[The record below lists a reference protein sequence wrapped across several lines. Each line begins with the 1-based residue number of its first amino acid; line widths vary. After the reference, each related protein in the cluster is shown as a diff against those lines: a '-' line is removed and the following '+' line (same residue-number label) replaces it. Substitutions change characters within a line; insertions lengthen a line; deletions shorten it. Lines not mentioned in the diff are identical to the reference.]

1 MTEFDRLSPSLP
13 QALAS
18 ALRRLAQL
26 AHMSSWDLW
35 GAQGLTPTQRKILDL
50 LAAQRGVTEL
60 ATVISELGLTP
71 ATAADSL
78 EALEARDLVDR
89 RRSHVDG
96 HTTGFRLTQDGRR
109 CLAALSKLP
118 DPLRSAFGSLNEEE
132 LETVYRCAMKMICS
146 LQNDGLM
153 PVSRMCVRCQ
163 YFDPYRYPDSPTPHH
178 CHLVSAPFADR
189 HLRIDCP
196 EQKLASPDAQ
206 EALWVRF
213 TSKRVRERDK
223 KPGR

>member
-1 MTEFDRLSPSLP
+1 MTEFDRLSPPLP

-26 AHMSSWDLW
+26 AQTSSWDLW
-35 GAQGLTPTQRKILDL
+35 GSQGLTPTQRKLLEWLASRKGITDL
-50 LAAQRGVTEL
+50 ST
-60 ATVISELGLTP
+60 ATSELGLTP
-71 ATAADSL
+71 ATATDGFD
-78 EALEARDLVDR
+78 ALESRELVER

-96 HTTGFRLTQDGRR
+96 HTTGYRLTNTGRR
-109 CLAALSKLP
+109 CLNALSKLP
-118 DPLRSAFGSLNEEE
+118 DPLRSAFGCLAAEE
-132 LETVYRCAMKMICS
+132 LETVYRSAMKMIRT
-146 LQNDGLM
+146 LQDDGLM

-163 YFDPYRYPDSPTPHH
+163 YFDPYRFPDSPTPHY
-178 CHLVSAPFADR
+178 CHLVSAPFGDR

-213 TSKRVRERDK
+213 TSRRTRGRDK
-223 KPGR
+223 EPV